1 MKKNNR
7 FKNSILIII
16 GILIIVLIPA
26 IINFIILQPSRFK
39 FVGTSVDW
47 LIFWGSYLGAIISAG
62 VAFIILYIQ
71 RKDNEKANE
80 ANEKQNELNR
90 INNEELNNLNRKLQ
104 IKVIEFQ
111 QKKEWLTELKSKCI
125 DYYNAFDQND
135 IIDLC
140 NLIIKN
146 NEESLINAKT
156 LLDSFIDRNNKVNFA
171 LEFLF
176 TKEKDKEEIE
186 LLSKLNKYNLFY
198 KALIYDVQ
206 FIISNVKL
214 NDIINPNNLFNEI
227 DSYKKLNKIPE
238 ITENRIYDLLSKY
251 EIFYITDY
259 YNFVVEL
266 FNIRRYFHST
276 LIQNTL
282 TELVNHEETK
292 INKIIDL

>member
-104 IKVIEFQ
+104 IKVI
-111 QKKEWLTELKSKCI
+111 
-125 DYYNAFDQND
+125 
-135 IIDLC
+135 
-140 NLIIKN
+140 KN
-146 NEESLINAKT
+146 
-156 LLDSFIDRNNKVNFA
+156 
-171 LEFLF
+171 
-176 TKEKDKEEIE
+176 
-186 LLSKLNKYNLFY
+186 
-198 KALIYDVQ
+198 
-206 FIISNVKL
+206 
-214 NDIINPNNLFNEI
+214 
-227 DSYKKLNKIPE
+227 
-238 ITENRIYDLLSKY
+238 
-251 EIFYITDY
+251 
-259 YNFVVEL
+259 
-266 FNIRRYFHST
+266 
-276 LIQNTL
+276 
-282 TELVNHEETK
+282 
-292 INKIIDL
+292 